1 MEWVD
6 DWLGGLVH
14 RSVQNDLTERS
25 RQERFI
31 VGRTVSTLVALACLP
46 PYLLTR
52 EVPTGLQCLALLA
65 LAAPLAGVLL
75 ISRIG
80 KLSTAKPSSLRG

>member
-14 RSVQNDLTERS
+14 RSVQDDLTERS

-52 EVPTGLQCLALLA
+52 
-65 LAAPLAGVLL
+65 
-75 ISRIG
+75 
-80 KLSTAKPSSLRG
+80 